1 MTDIKNR
8 SALAILV
15 QASSTSWGGGIN
27 LCMNP
32 IDGIPA
38 LTYTL
43 RRLVETFPQERI
55 TIIAPAFDES
65 NLDEFTSVAGAVA
78 IEVLYAHDASP
89 LLRMLEAVKSLPDDT
104 LILRVDGLNFCVDAV
119 SLATMWDLAQQES
132 LDLVKYP
139 DDWPS
144 LFTADLYRVGALRRM
159 LAELE
164 TLPDDLAKPHHIHPK
179 YHLLANADRYR
190 CHRYRPAAYD
200 TATLQLNRERAKI
213 VFEEREQACDEKRSV
228 PAADTRSFHYRLAL
242 NYLTP
247 EDRVLDIA
255 CGYGF
260 GSAMLANKVAEVI
273 GADLDAE
280 TLVIVAE
287 KYKQQSNLTFQ
298 AANGLSMP
306 FADNSFDAIV
316 SFETIEHLDA
326 DGFLKEVQRV
336 LQPGGRFI
344 MSTPQNALGH
354 VPINPH
360 HIIEYSL
367 EQITAKVAS
376 YLSLEKVMGIK
387 QGTIMFEDDPTGS
400 NTILVCR
407 KA

>member
-1 MTDIKNR
+1 MTNKEH

-32 IDGIPA
+32 IHGLPV
-38 LTYTL
+38 LTHTL
-43 RRLVETFPQERI
+43 IRLAETFPGEPI
-55 TIIAPAFDES
+55 TIIAPTFDEK
-65 NLDEFTSVAGAVA
+65 NLDQFSYAAGSAE
-78 IEVLYAHDASP
+78 IRVLYAHDASP
-89 LLRMLEAVKSLPDDT
+89 LLRMLEAVKDLPDET
-104 LILRVDGLNFCVDAV
+104 LILRVDGLNFCVDTP
-119 SLATMWDLAQQES
+119 SLLAMRDLAMRET
-132 LDLVKYP
+132 LDLIKFP

-144 LFTADLYRVGALRRM
+144 LFTADIYRVGALRRM

-213 VFEEREQACDEKRSV
+213 VFEEREQACNEKRSV
-228 PAADTRSFHYRLAL
+228 PAADTLSFHYRLSLDYL
-242 NYLTP
+242 NP

-260 GSAMLANKVAEVI
+260 GSAMLANKVGEVI

-280 TLVIVAE
+280 TLAIVAE

-306 FADNSFDAIV
+306 FEDNSFDAIV

-360 HIIEYSL
+360 HLIEYSL
-367 EQITAKVAS
+367 EQIKAKVAS

-387 QGTIMFEDDPTGS
+387 QGTIMFKDDPTGS